1 MTKSRFTFKKNLN
14 DNFGYWLDT
23 SNNKVIKNAILKNSD
38 GTYTHLKDN
47 GTATRYN
54 PNNLNYSD
62 VVQQTGSSKSYYAM
76 KHGML
81 YDPAS
86 KEWVKDTN
94 QTAEQRKKQGQQQK
108 QKFDAFINKDDK
120 ARQERLK
127 KNFTA
132 KRFQTEEQKQKAT
145 QKANT
150 LIKTA
155 DWIADKGVKTMA
167 TVATAPT
174 LLGSGLVKAAAQLAA
189 PIATEYG
196 ADKLA
201 GNHTENIQVLGNDNQ
216 LYNIE
221 GTLDKNGNY
230 IGDYIGQ
237 NLTNDKGE
245 KVTIQSVLQ
254 NGRELNKSESI
265 FNNKYARMAADA
277 LAVTAAHGLTN
288 PGTYKT
294 FFSNSKNSILSNPTS
309 APLSSSTSLSLGA
322 KANLGALGQT
332 SKELGKNYLGN
343 LAVFGGFH
351 AGEKIAPD
359 NAFVQGALGTAAG
372 LLTRRFTNK
381 TPLTILGST
390 GQMLGSGATYAGL
403 NLANEEVSKVD
414 PEAAQ
419 YITPALQLASMKYPY
434 FGVNKLGQIEYIQ
447 ENVTPKVKPIWDR
460 GRYIALSQTGGN
472 PNATGFKNA
481 FQFFTKGIDQANTS
495 FSRKNNP
502 HKFSR
507 KNAAKYI
514 WTGDDKYIN
523 GLTGYFGYS
532 DSPYPFQHKYNAGE
546 ITPLGLT
553 LGINKLPEANSN
565 GYYDK
570 PIKVLGGYAIGDKRI
585 FSSMDPSFTEYANTR
600 WKDSQVPVIVNN
612 EATANKTIDLLKTGR
627 HVNTFGDPQ
636 KKLAAEN
643 RNQMTVQLDDV
654 YRQQLQERLDYLNSL
669 PEAST
674 PQGRRIRNEEI
685 KKINRQLN
693 ENVMFIEPRT
703 YNTGGIQQHII
714 ERNGKYYTVDWDNF
728 KHAPDELNNR
738 YDIFK
743 GPKSILSSI
752 GKQLKFELTA
762 PLLKEETSA
771 IVLGG
776 NRKTDLFDYMKANG
790 QERLGADAE
799 PIKQQVLND
808 PRVWGQSKEISE
820 PQIEKYIL
828 KKTGLGEKK
837 NGHWQVK
844 GKHEFK
850 HPKKVNPIKAFIYK
864 KLGKELPKQE
874 SEYELNKKK
883 VNDLKDQI
891 LALKENSSINL
902 KELDLA
908 KRYQQYL
915 LTGSTSHLGT
925 DTPEAG
931 KLAYNNMLANHPNA
945 LHSNRASFSKFAL
958 NNLTIDKNYTPEDVE
973 KVSSI
978 ILGNAKTLNPLSETS
993 KNEWNNLVKSIRSG
1007 KTSNN
1012 PLLKNIKG
1020 QLKENYPQ
1028 FLEELKFAIEN
1039 SPEMKRIEESKYIRT
1054 KRAIYGQEG
1063 KIKEL
1068 FNGKSDL
1075 KKTFRKS
1082 DIDALKRRT
1091 KFKPLSKELWAKL
1104 SDRAKKQLETGGVKH
1119 LQKGGEL
1126 TQFLQEENLI

>member
-1 MTKSRFTFKKNLN
+1 MTKSRFIFKENY
-14 DNFGYWLDT
+14 GWIDT
-23 SNNKVIKNAILKNSD
+23 SNNKVVKNAILKNSD
-38 GTYTHLKDN
+38 GTYTHLKND

-81 YDPAS
+81 YDSDS
-86 KEWVKDTN
+86 KEWVKDTK
-94 QTAEQRKKQGQQQK
+94 QTAEKRQKQGQQQK
-108 QKFDAFINKDDK
+108 QKFDAFIDKDDK
-120 ARQERLK
+120 ARKERLK
-127 KNFTA
+127 KNITA

-155 DWIADKGVKTMA
+155 DWIANKGVETMA
-167 TVATAPT
+167 AAVTAPT
-174 LLGSGLVKAAAQLAA
+174 LFGSGLLKAGVQLAA
-189 PIATEYG
+189 PIVTEYG
-196 ADKLA
+196 ADKIA
-201 GNHTENIQVLGNDNQ
+201 GNHTENIQVLGSDNK

-221 GTLDKNGNY
+221 GTLDKNRNY
-230 IGDYIGQ
+230 VGDYIGQ
-237 NLTNDKGE
+237 KLTNDKGE
-245 KVTIQSVLQ
+245 KITIKSVMQ
-254 NGRELNKSESI
+254 NGKELNKSESI
-265 FNNKYARMAADA
+265 FNNEYARMAANA
-277 LAVTAAHGLTN
+277 AAVTVAHGLTN

-294 FFSNSKNSILSNPTS
+294 FFTNSKNSILSNPTS
-309 APLSSSTSLSLGA
+309 APLSSSASLSLGA

-351 AGEKIAPD
+351 VGEKFAPD

-372 LLTRRFTNK
+372 LLTRRIVNK

-403 NLANEEVSKVD
+403 TKANEEISKID

-419 YITPALQLASMKYPY
+419 YINPALQLASMKYPY
-434 FGVNKLGQIEYIQ
+434 FGVNKLGQIEFVK
-447 ENVTPKVKPIWDR
+447 ENITPIWDR

-507 KNAAKYI
+507 KNPAKYI
-514 WTGDDKYIN
+514 LTGDDKYIN

-532 DSPYPFQHKYNAGE
+532 DSPYAFQHKYNAGE

-553 LGINKLPEANSN
+553 LGINKLPQANSN

-600 WKDSQVPVIVNN
+600 WKGSQVPVIVNN

-643 RNQMTVQLDDV
+643 RNQMKIQLDDV

-674 PQGRRIRNEEI
+674 PQGRKIRNEEI

-728 KHAPDELNNR
+728 KHAPDELNNK

-776 NRKTDLFDYMKANG
+776 NRKTDLFDYMKASG
-790 QERLGADAE
+790 QERLGADAD

-844 GKHEFK
+844 PGNE
-850 HPKKVNPIKAFIYK
+850 
-864 KLGKELPKQE
+864 
-874 SEYELNKKK
+874 KK
-883 VNDLKDQI
+883 VNDLKNQI
-891 LALKENSSINL
+891 LTLKENSSINL

-915 LTGSTSHLGT
+915 LTGSTSHLGK

-931 KLAYNNMLANHPNA
+931 KLAYDNMLANHPNA

-973 KVSSI
+973 KVSNI

-1007 KTSNN
+1007 NTSNN
-1012 PLLKNIKG
+1012 PLLKNIKE

-1075 KKTFRKS
+1075 KKTFRKA
-1082 DIDALKRRT
+1082 DIEALRKRT

-1126 TQFLQEENLI
+1126 TQFLQEENLL

>member
-1 MTKSRFTFKKNLN
+1 MTKSRFIFKENY
-14 DNFGYWLDT
+14 GWIDT
-23 SNNKVIKNAILKNSD
+23 SNNKVVKNAILKNSD
-38 GTYTHLKDN
+38 GTYTHLKND

-81 YDPAS
+81 YDSDS
-86 KEWVKDTN
+86 KEWVKDTK
-94 QTAEQRKKQGQQQK
+94 QTAEKRQKQGQQQK
-108 QKFDAFINKDDK
+108 QKFDAFIDKDDK
-120 ARQERLK
+120 ARKERLK
-127 KNFTA
+127 KNITA

-155 DWIADKGVKTMA
+155 DWIANKGVETMA
-167 TVATAPT
+167 AAVTAPT
-174 LLGSGLVKAAAQLAA
+174 LFGSGLLKAGVQLAA
-189 PIATEYG
+189 PIVTEYG
-196 ADKLA
+196 ADKIA
-201 GNHTENIQVLGNDNQ
+201 GNHTENIQVLGSDNK

-221 GTLDKNGNY
+221 GTLDKNRNY
-230 IGDYIGQ
+230 VGDYIGQ
-237 NLTNDKGE
+237 KLTNDKGE
-245 KVTIQSVLQ
+245 KITIKSVMQ
-254 NGRELNKSESI
+254 NGKELNKSESI
-265 FNNKYARMAADA
+265 FNNEYARMAANA
-277 LAVTAAHGLTN
+277 AAVTVAHGLTN

-294 FFSNSKNSILSNPTS
+294 FFTNSKNSILSNPTS
-309 APLSSSTSLSLGA
+309 APLSSSASLSLGA

-351 AGEKIAPD
+351 VGEKFAPD

-372 LLTRRFTNK
+372 LLTRRIVNK

-403 NLANEEVSKVD
+403 TKANEEISKID

-419 YITPALQLASMKYPY
+419 YINPALQLASMKYPY
-434 FGVNKLGQIEYIQ
+434 FGVNKLGQIEFVK
-447 ENVTPKVKPIWDR
+447 ENITPIWDR

-514 WTGDDKYIN
+514 LTGDDKYIN

-532 DSPYPFQHKYNAGE
+532 DSPYAFQHKYNAGE

-553 LGINKLPEANSN
+553 LGINKLPQANSN

-600 WKDSQVPVIVNN
+600 WKGSQVPVIVNN

-643 RNQMTVQLDDV
+643 RNQMKVQLDDV

-674 PQGRRIRNEEI
+674 PQGRKIRNEEI

-728 KHAPDELNNR
+728 KHAPDELNNK

-844 GKHEFK
+844 PGNE
-850 HPKKVNPIKAFIYK
+850 
-864 KLGKELPKQE
+864 
-874 SEYELNKKK
+874 KK
-883 VNDLKDQI
+883 VNDLKNQI

-915 LTGSTSHLGT
+915 LTGSTSHLGK
-925 DTPEAG
+925 DTSEAG
-931 KLAYNNMLANHPNA
+931 KLAYDNMLANHPNA

-973 KVSSI
+973 KVSNI

-1007 KTSNN
+1007 NTSNS

-1075 KKTFRKS
+1075 KKTFRKA
-1082 DIDALKRRT
+1082 DIEALRKRT

-1126 TQFLQEENLI
+1126 TQFLQEENLL

>member
-1 MTKSRFTFKKNLN
+1 MTKSRFIFKENY
-14 DNFGYWLDT
+14 GWIDT

-38 GTYTHLKDN
+38 GTYTHLKDD

-81 YDPAS
+81 YDSDS
-86 KEWVKDTN
+86 KEWVKDTK
-94 QTAEQRKKQGQQQK
+94 QTAEKRQKQGQQQK
-108 QKFDAFINKDDK
+108 QKFDAFIDKDDK
-120 ARQERLK
+120 ARKERLK
-127 KNFTA
+127 KNITA

-155 DWIADKGVKTMA
+155 DWIANKGVETMA
-167 TVATAPT
+167 AVATAPT
-174 LLGSGLVKAAAQLAA
+174 LFGSGLLKAGVQLAA
-189 PIATEYG
+189 PIVTEYG
-196 ADKLA
+196 ADKIA
-201 GNHTENIQVLGNDNQ
+201 GNHTENIQVLGSDNK

-221 GTLDKNGNY
+221 GTLDKDGNY
-230 IGDYIGQ
+230 VGDYIGQ
-237 NLTNDKGE
+237 KLTNDKGE
-245 KVTIQSVLQ
+245 KITIKSVLQ
-254 NGRELNKSESI
+254 NGKELNKSESI
-265 FNNKYARMAADA
+265 FNNEYARMAANA
-277 LAVTAAHGLTN
+277 AAVTVAHGLTN

-294 FFSNSKNSILSNPTS
+294 FFTNSKNSILSNPTS
-309 APLSSSTSLSLGA
+309 APLSSSASLSLGA

-351 AGEKIAPD
+351 AGEKFAPD

-372 LLTRRFTNK
+372 LLTRRVVNK

-403 NLANEEVSKVD
+403 TKANEEISKID

-419 YITPALQLASMKYPY
+419 YINPALQLASMKYPY
-434 FGVNKLGQIEYIQ
+434 FGVNKLGQIEFVK
-447 ENVTPKVKPIWDR
+447 ENITPKVKPIWDR

-481 FQFFTKGIDQANTS
+481 FQFFAKGIDQANTS

-514 WTGDDKYIN
+514 LTGDDKYIN

-532 DSPYPFQHKYNAGE
+532 DSPYAFQHKYNAGE

-600 WKDSQVPVIVNN
+600 WKGSQVPVIVNN

-643 RNQMTVQLDDV
+643 RNQMKVQLDDV
-654 YRQQLQERLDYLNSL
+654 YRQQLQERLAYLNSL

-674 PQGRRIRNEEI
+674 PQGRKIRNEEI

-728 KHAPDELNNR
+728 KHAPDELNNK

-776 NRKTDLFDYMKANG
+776 NRKTDLFDYIKANG

-844 GKHEFK
+844 PGNE
-850 HPKKVNPIKAFIYK
+850 
-864 KLGKELPKQE
+864 
-874 SEYELNKKK
+874 KK
-883 VNDLKDQI
+883 VNDLKNQI
-891 LALKENSSINL
+891 LTLKENSSINL

-915 LTGSTSHLGT
+915 LTGSTSHLGK

-931 KLAYNNMLANHPNA
+931 KLAYDNMLANHPNA

-973 KVSSI
+973 KVSNI

-1007 KTSNN
+1007 NTSNN
-1012 PLLKNIKG
+1012 SLLKNIKG

-1075 KKTFRKS
+1075 KKTFRKA
-1082 DIDALKRRT
+1082 DIEALRKRT

-1126 TQFLQEENLI
+1126 TQFLQEENLL

>member
-1 MTKSRFTFKKNLN
+1 MTKSRFIFKENY
-14 DNFGYWLDT
+14 GWIDT
-23 SNNKVIKNAILKNSD
+23 SNNKVVKNAILKNSD

-81 YDPAS
+81 YDSDS
-86 KEWVKDTN
+86 KEWVKDTK
-94 QTAEQRKKQGQQQK
+94 QTAEKRQKQGQQQK
-108 QKFDAFINKDDK
+108 QKFDAFIDKDDK
-120 ARQERLK
+120 ARKERLK
-127 KNFTA
+127 KNITA

-155 DWIADKGVKTMA
+155 DWIANKGVETMA
-167 TVATAPT
+167 AVATAPT
-174 LLGSGLVKAAAQLAA
+174 LFGSGLLKAGVQLAA
-189 PIATEYG
+189 PIVTEYG
-196 ADKLA
+196 ADKIA
-201 GNHTENIQVLGNDNQ
+201 GNHTENIQVLGSDNK

-221 GTLDKNGNY
+221 GTLDKNRNY
-230 IGDYIGQ
+230 VGDYIGQ
-237 NLTNDKGE
+237 KLTNDKGE
-245 KVTIQSVLQ
+245 KITIKSVMQ
-254 NGRELNKSESI
+254 NGKELNKSESI
-265 FNNKYARMAADA
+265 FNNEYARMAANA
-277 LAVTAAHGLTN
+277 AAVTVAHGLTN

-294 FFSNSKNSILSNPTS
+294 FFTNSKNSILSNPTS
-309 APLSSSTSLSLGA
+309 APLSSSASLSLGA

-351 AGEKIAPD
+351 AGEKFAPD

-372 LLTRRFTNK
+372 LLTRRVVNK

-403 NLANEEVSKVD
+403 TKANEEISKID

-419 YITPALQLASMKYPY
+419 YINPALQLASMKYPY
-434 FGVNKLGQIEYIQ
+434 FGVNKLGQIEFVK
-447 ENVTPKVKPIWDR
+447 ENITPIWDR

-481 FQFFTKGIDQANTS
+481 FQFFTKGIDQANTPY
-495 FSRKNNP
+495 SRKNNP

-514 WTGDDKYIN
+514 LTGDDKYIN

-532 DSPYPFQHKYNAGE
+532 DSPYPFQHKYNVGE

-600 WKDSQVPVIVNN
+600 WKGSQVPVIVNN
-612 EATANKTIDLLKTGR
+612 EAAANKTIDLLKTGR

-643 RNQMTVQLDDV
+643 RNQMKVQLDDV

-674 PQGRRIRNEEI
+674 PQGRKIRNEEI

-728 KHAPDELNNR
+728 KHAPDELNNK

-776 NRKTDLFDYMKANG
+776 NRKTDLFDYIKANG

-844 GKHEFK
+844 PGNE
-850 HPKKVNPIKAFIYK
+850 
-864 KLGKELPKQE
+864 
-874 SEYELNKKK
+874 KK
-883 VNDLKDQI
+883 VNDLKNQI
-891 LALKENSSINL
+891 LTLKENSSINL

-915 LTGSTSHLGT
+915 LTGSTSHLGK

-931 KLAYNNMLANHPNA
+931 KLAYDNMLANHPNA

-973 KVSSI
+973 KVSNI
-978 ILGNAKTLNPLSETS
+978 ILDNAKTLNPLSETS

-1007 KTSNN
+1007 NTSNN

-1075 KKTFRKS
+1075 KKTFRKA
-1082 DIDALKRRT
+1082 DIEALRKRT

-1126 TQFLQEENLI
+1126 TQFLQEENLL

>member
-1 MTKSRFTFKKNLN
+1 MTKSRFIFKENY
-14 DNFGYWLDT
+14 GWIDT
-23 SNNKVIKNAILKNSD
+23 SNNKVVKNAILKNSD

-81 YDPAS
+81 YDSDS
-86 KEWVKDTN
+86 KEWVKDTK
-94 QTAEQRKKQGQQQK
+94 QTAEKRQKQGQQQK
-108 QKFDAFINKDDK
+108 QKFDAFIDKDDK
-120 ARQERLK
+120 ARKERLK
-127 KNFTA
+127 KNITA

-155 DWIADKGVKTMA
+155 DWIANKGVETMA
-167 TVATAPT
+167 AVATAPT
-174 LLGSGLVKAAAQLAA
+174 LFGSGLLKAGVQLAA
-189 PIATEYG
+189 PIVTEYG
-196 ADKLA
+196 ADKIA
-201 GNHTENIQVLGNDNQ
+201 GNHTENIQVLGSDNK

-221 GTLDKNGNY
+221 GTLDKDGNY
-230 IGDYIGQ
+230 VGDYIGQ
-237 NLTNDKGE
+237 KLTNDKGE
-245 KVTIQSVLQ
+245 KITIKSVLQ
-254 NGRELNKSESI
+254 NGKELNKSESI
-265 FNNKYARMAADA
+265 FNNEYARMAANA
-277 LAVTAAHGLTN
+277 AAVTVAHGLTN

-294 FFSNSKNSILSNPTS
+294 FFTNSKNSILSNPTS
-309 APLSSSTSLSLGA
+309 APLSSSASLSLGA

-351 AGEKIAPD
+351 AGEKFAPD

-372 LLTRRFTNK
+372 LLTRRVVNK

-403 NLANEEVSKVD
+403 TKANEEISKID

-419 YITPALQLASMKYPY
+419 YINPALQLASMKYPY
-434 FGVNKLGQIEYIQ
+434 FGVNKLGQVEFVK
-447 ENVTPKVKPIWDR
+447 ENVTPIWDR

-481 FQFFTKGIDQANTS
+481 FQFFTKGIDQANTPY
-495 FSRKNNP
+495 SRKNNP

-600 WKDSQVPVIVNN
+600 WKGSQVPVIVNN

-643 RNQMTVQLDDV
+643 RNQMKVQLDDV

-674 PQGRRIRNEEI
+674 PQGRKIRNEEI

-728 KHAPDELNNR
+728 KHAPDELNNK

-776 NRKTDLFDYMKANG
+776 NRKTDLFDYIKANG

-844 GKHEFK
+844 PGNE
-850 HPKKVNPIKAFIYK
+850 
-864 KLGKELPKQE
+864 
-874 SEYELNKKK
+874 KK
-883 VNDLKDQI
+883 VNDLKNQI
-891 LALKENSSINL
+891 LTLKENSSINL

-915 LTGSTSHLGT
+915 LTGSTSHLGK

-931 KLAYNNMLANHPNA
+931 KLAYDNMLANHPNA

-973 KVSSI
+973 KVSNI
-978 ILGNAKTLNPLSETS
+978 ILDNAKTLNPLSETS

-1007 KTSNN
+1007 NTSNN

-1075 KKTFRKS
+1075 KKTFRKA
-1082 DIDALKRRT
+1082 DIEALRKRT

-1126 TQFLQEENLI
+1126 TQFLQEENLL

>member
-1 MTKSRFTFKKNLN
+1 
-14 DNFGYWLDT
+14 
-23 SNNKVIKNAILKNSD
+23 
-38 GTYTHLKDN
+38 
-47 GTATRYN
+47 
-54 PNNLNYSD
+54 
-62 VVQQTGSSKSYYAM
+62 
-76 KHGML
+76 
-81 YDPAS
+81 
-86 KEWVKDTN
+86 
-94 QTAEQRKKQGQQQK
+94 
-108 QKFDAFINKDDK
+108 
-120 ARQERLK
+120 
-127 KNFTA
+127 
-132 KRFQTEEQKQKAT
+132 
-145 QKANT
+145 
-150 LIKTA
+150 
-155 DWIADKGVKTMA
+155 
-167 TVATAPT
+167 
-174 LLGSGLVKAAAQLAA
+174 
-189 PIATEYG
+189 
-196 ADKLA
+196 
-201 GNHTENIQVLGNDNQ
+201 
-216 LYNIE
+216 
-221 GTLDKNGNY
+221 
-230 IGDYIGQ
+230 
-237 NLTNDKGE
+237 
-245 KVTIQSVLQ
+245 
-254 NGRELNKSESI
+254 
-265 FNNKYARMAADA
+265 MAADA

-294 FFSNSKNSILSNPTS
+294 FFTNSKNSILSNPTS

-403 NLANEEVSKVD
+403 TKANEEISKID

-419 YITPALQLASMKYPY
+419 YINPALQLASMKYPY
-434 FGVNKLGQIEYIQ
+434 FGVNKLGQVEFVK
-447 ENVTPKVKPIWDR
+447 ENVTPIWDR

-514 WTGDDKYIN
+514 LTGDDKYIN

-553 LGINKLPEANSN
+553 LGINKLPQANSN
-565 GYYDK
+565 GYYDT

-654 YRQQLQERLDYLNSL
+654 YRQQLQERLAYLNTL

-728 KHAPDELNNR
+728 KHAPDELNNK

-776 NRKTDLFDYMKANG
+776 NRKTDLFDYMKASG
-790 QERLGADAE
+790 QEKLGTDAE
-799 PIKQQVLND
+799 PIRQQVLND

-820 PQIEKYIL
+820 PKIEKYIL

-844 GKHEFK
+844 PGNE
-850 HPKKVNPIKAFIYK
+850 
-864 KLGKELPKQE
+864 
-874 SEYELNKKK
+874 KK
-883 VNDLKDQI
+883 VNDLKNQI
-891 LALKENSSINL
+891 LTLKENSSINL

-931 KLAYNNMLANHPNA
+931 KLAYDNMLANHPNA

-973 KVSSI
+973 KVSNI

-1007 KTSNN
+1007 KTSNS

-1075 KKTFRKS
+1075 KKTFRKV

-1126 TQFLQEENLI
+1126 TQFLQEENLL

>member
-1 MTKSRFTFKKNLN
+1 MTKSRFIFKENY
-14 DNFGYWLDT
+14 GWIDT
-23 SNNKVIKNAILKNSD
+23 SNNKVVKNAILKNSD

-81 YDPAS
+81 YDSDS
-86 KEWVKDTN
+86 KEWVKDTK
-94 QTAEQRKKQGQQQK
+94 QTAEKRQKQGQQQK
-108 QKFDAFINKDDK
+108 QKFDAFIDKDDK
-120 ARQERLK
+120 ARKERLK
-127 KNFTA
+127 KNITA

-155 DWIADKGVKTMA
+155 DWIANKGVETMA
-167 TVATAPT
+167 AVATAPT
-174 LLGSGLVKAAAQLAA
+174 LFGSGLLKAGVQLAA
-189 PIATEYG
+189 PIVTEYG
-196 ADKLA
+196 ADKIA
-201 GNHTENIQVLGNDNQ
+201 GNHTENIQVLGSDNK

-221 GTLDKNGNY
+221 GTLDKDGNY
-230 IGDYIGQ
+230 VGDYIGQ
-237 NLTNDKGE
+237 KLTNDKGE
-245 KVTIQSVLQ
+245 KITIKSVMQ
-254 NGRELNKSESI
+254 NGKELNKSESI
-265 FNNKYARMAADA
+265 FNNEYARMAANA
-277 LAVTAAHGLTN
+277 AAVTVAHGLTN

-294 FFSNSKNSILSNPTS
+294 FFTNSKNSILSNPTS
-309 APLSSSTSLSLGA
+309 APLSSSASLSLGA

-351 AGEKIAPD
+351 AGEKFAPD

-372 LLTRRFTNK
+372 LLTRRVVNK

-403 NLANEEVSKVD
+403 TKANEEISKID

-419 YITPALQLASMKYPY
+419 YINPALQLASMKYPY
-434 FGVNKLGQIEYIQ
+434 FGVNKLGQVEFVK
-447 ENVTPKVKPIWDR
+447 ENVTPIWDR

-481 FQFFTKGIDQANTS
+481 FQFFTKGIDQANTPY
-495 FSRKNNP
+495 SRKNNP

-600 WKDSQVPVIVNN
+600 WKGSQVPVIVNN

-643 RNQMTVQLDDV
+643 RNQMKVQLDDV

-674 PQGRRIRNEEI
+674 PQGRKIRNEEI

-728 KHAPDELNNR
+728 KHAPDELNNK

-776 NRKTDLFDYMKANG
+776 NRKTDLFDYIKANG

-844 GKHEFK
+844 PGNE
-850 HPKKVNPIKAFIYK
+850 
-864 KLGKELPKQE
+864 
-874 SEYELNKKK
+874 KK
-883 VNDLKDQI
+883 VNDLKNQI
-891 LALKENSSINL
+891 LTLKENSSINL

-915 LTGSTSHLGT
+915 LTGSTSHLGK

-931 KLAYNNMLANHPNA
+931 KLAYDNMLANHPNA

-973 KVSSI
+973 KVSNI
-978 ILGNAKTLNPLSETS
+978 ILDNAKTLNPLSETS

-1007 KTSNN
+1007 NTSNN

-1075 KKTFRKS
+1075 KKTFRKA
-1082 DIDALKRRT
+1082 DIEALRKRT

-1126 TQFLQEENLI
+1126 TQFLQEENLL

>member
-1 MTKSRFTFKKNLN
+1 MTKSRFIFKENY
-14 DNFGYWLDT
+14 GWIDT
-23 SNNKVIKNAILKNSD
+23 SNNKVVKNAILKNSD

-81 YDPAS
+81 YDSDS
-86 KEWVKDTN
+86 KEWVKDTK
-94 QTAEQRKKQGQQQK
+94 QTAEKRQKQGQQQK
-108 QKFDAFINKDDK
+108 QKFDAFIDKDDK
-120 ARQERLK
+120 ARKERLK
-127 KNFTA
+127 KNITA

-155 DWIADKGVKTMA
+155 DWIANKGVETMA
-167 TVATAPT
+167 AVATAPT
-174 LLGSGLVKAAAQLAA
+174 LFGSGLLKAGVQLAA
-189 PIATEYG
+189 PIVTEYG
-196 ADKLA
+196 ADKIA
-201 GNHTENIQVLGNDNQ
+201 GNHTENIQVLGSDNK

-221 GTLDKNGNY
+221 GTLDKNRNY
-230 IGDYIGQ
+230 VGDYIGQ
-237 NLTNDKGE
+237 KLTNDKGE
-245 KVTIQSVLQ
+245 KITIKSVMQ
-254 NGRELNKSESI
+254 NGKELNKSESI
-265 FNNKYARMAADA
+265 FNNEYARMAANA
-277 LAVTAAHGLTN
+277 AAVTVAHGLTN

-294 FFSNSKNSILSNPTS
+294 FFTNSKNSILSNPTS
-309 APLSSSTSLSLGA
+309 APLSSSASLSLGA

-351 AGEKIAPD
+351 AGEKFAPD

-372 LLTRRFTNK
+372 LLTRRVVNK

-403 NLANEEVSKVD
+403 TKANEEISKID

-419 YITPALQLASMKYPY
+419 YINPALQLASMKYPY
-434 FGVNKLGQIEYIQ
+434 FGVNKLGQIEFVK
-447 ENVTPKVKPIWDR
+447 ENITPIWDR

-481 FQFFTKGIDQANTS
+481 FQFFTKGIDQANTPY
-495 FSRKNNP
+495 SRKNNP

-514 WTGDDKYIN
+514 LTGDDKYIN

-532 DSPYPFQHKYNAGE
+532 DSPYPFQHKYNVGE

-600 WKDSQVPVIVNN
+600 WKGSQVPVIVNN
-612 EATANKTIDLLKTGR
+612 EAAANKTIDLLKTGR

-643 RNQMTVQLDDV
+643 RNQMKVQLDDV

-674 PQGRRIRNEEI
+674 PQGRKIRNEEI

-728 KHAPDELNNR
+728 KHAPDELNNK

-752 GKQLKFELTA
+752 GKQ
-762 PLLKEETSA
+762 LKEETSA

-776 NRKTDLFDYMKANG
+776 NRKTDLFDYIKANG

-844 GKHEFK
+844 PGNE
-850 HPKKVNPIKAFIYK
+850 
-864 KLGKELPKQE
+864 
-874 SEYELNKKK
+874 KK
-883 VNDLKDQI
+883 VNDLKNQI
-891 LALKENSSINL
+891 LTLKENSSINL

-915 LTGSTSHLGT
+915 LTGSTSHLGK

-931 KLAYNNMLANHPNA
+931 KLAYDNMLANHPNA

-958 NNLTIDKNYTPEDVE
+958 NNSFIFP
-973 KVSSI
+973 SC
-978 ILGNAKTLNPLSETS
+978 P
-993 KNEWNNLVKSIRSG
+993 
-1007 KTSNN
+1007 
-1012 PLLKNIKG
+1012 
-1020 QLKENYPQ
+1020 
-1028 FLEELKFAIEN
+1028 
-1039 SPEMKRIEESKYIRT
+1039 
-1054 KRAIYGQEG
+1054 
-1063 KIKEL
+1063 
-1068 FNGKSDL
+1068 
-1075 KKTFRKS
+1075 
-1082 DIDALKRRT
+1082 
-1091 KFKPLSKELWAKL
+1091 
-1104 SDRAKKQLETGGVKH
+1104 
-1119 LQKGGEL
+1119 
-1126 TQFLQEENLI
+1126 

>member
-1 MTKSRFTFKKNLN
+1 MIKSRFTFKKNLN

-81 YDPAS
+81 YDSDS
-86 KEWVKDTN
+86 KEWVKDTK
-94 QTAEQRKKQGQQQK
+94 QTAEKRQKQGQQQK
-108 QKFDAFINKDDK
+108 QKFDAFIDKDDK
-120 ARQERLK
+120 ARKERLK
-127 KNFTA
+127 KNITA

-155 DWIADKGVKTMA
+155 DWIANKGVETMA
-167 TVATAPT
+167 AVATAPT
-174 LLGSGLVKAAAQLAA
+174 LFGSGLLKAGVQLAA
-189 PIATEYG
+189 PIVTEYG
-196 ADKLA
+196 ADKIA
-201 GNHTENIQVLGNDNQ
+201 GNHTENIQVLGSDNK

-221 GTLDKNGNY
+221 GTLDIEGNY
-230 IGDYIGQ
+230 VGDYIGQ
-237 NLTNDKGE
+237 KLTNDKGE
-245 KVTIQSVLQ
+245 KITIKSVLQ
-254 NGRELNKSESI
+254 NGKELNKSESI
-265 FNNKYARMAADA
+265 FNNEYARMAANA
-277 LAVTAAHGLTN
+277 AAVTVTHGLTN

-294 FFSNSKNSILSNPTS
+294 FFTNSKNSILSNPTS
-309 APLSSSTSLSLGA
+309 APLSSSASLSLGA

-351 AGEKIAPD
+351 AGEKFAPD

-372 LLTRRFTNK
+372 LLTRRVVNK

-403 NLANEEVSKVD
+403 TKANEEISKID

-419 YITPALQLASMKYPY
+419 YINPALQLASMKYPY
-434 FGVNKLGQIEYIQ
+434 FGVNKLGQIEFVK
-447 ENVTPKVKPIWDR
+447 ENITPIWDR

-514 WTGDDKYIN
+514 LTGDDKYIN

-532 DSPYPFQHKYNAGE
+532 DSPYAFQHKYNAGE

-553 LGINKLPEANSN
+553 LGINKLPQANSN

-600 WKDSQVPVIVNN
+600 WKGSQVPVIVNN
-612 EATANKTIDLLKTGR
+612 EAAANKTIDLLKTGR

-643 RNQMTVQLDDV
+643 RNQMKVQLDDV

-674 PQGRRIRNEEI
+674 PQGRKIRNEEI

-728 KHAPDELNNR
+728 KHAPDELNNK

-776 NRKTDLFDYMKANG
+776 NRKTDLFDYMKASG
-790 QERLGADAE
+790 QERLGADAD

-844 GKHEFK
+844 PGNE
-850 HPKKVNPIKAFIYK
+850 
-864 KLGKELPKQE
+864 
-874 SEYELNKKK
+874 KK
-883 VNDLKDQI
+883 VNDLKNQI
-891 LALKENSSINL
+891 LTLKENSSINL

-915 LTGSTSHLGT
+915 LTGSTSHLGK

-931 KLAYNNMLANHPNA
+931 KLAYDNMLANHPNA

-1007 KTSNN
+1007 NTSNN
-1012 PLLKNIKG
+1012 PLLKNIKE

-1075 KKTFRKS
+1075 KKTFRKA
-1082 DIDALKRRT
+1082 DIEALRKRT

-1126 TQFLQEENLI
+1126 TQFLQEENLL

>member
-1 MTKSRFTFKKNLN
+1 MTKSRFIFKENY
-14 DNFGYWLDT
+14 GWIDT
-23 SNNKVIKNAILKNSD
+23 SNNKVVKNAILKNSD

-81 YDPAS
+81 YDSDS
-86 KEWVKDTN
+86 KEWVKDTK
-94 QTAEQRKKQGQQQK
+94 QTAEKRQKQGQQQK
-108 QKFDAFINKDDK
+108 QKFDAFIDKDDK
-120 ARQERLK
+120 ARKERLK
-127 KNFTA
+127 KNITA

-155 DWIADKGVKTMA
+155 DWIANKGVETMA
-167 TVATAPT
+167 AVATAPT
-174 LLGSGLVKAAAQLAA
+174 LFGSGLLKAGVQLAA
-189 PIATEYG
+189 PIVTEYG
-196 ADKLA
+196 ADKIA
-201 GNHTENIQVLGNDNQ
+201 GNHTENIQVLGSDNK

-221 GTLDKNGNY
+221 GTLDKDGNY
-230 IGDYIGQ
+230 VGDYIGQ
-237 NLTNDKGE
+237 KLTNDKGE
-245 KVTIQSVLQ
+245 KITIKSVMQ
-254 NGRELNKSESI
+254 NGKELNKSESI
-265 FNNKYARMAADA
+265 FNNEYARMAANA
-277 LAVTAAHGLTN
+277 AAVTVAHGLTN

-294 FFSNSKNSILSNPTS
+294 FFTNSKNSILSNPTS
-309 APLSSSTSLSLGA
+309 APLSSSASLSLGA

-351 AGEKIAPD
+351 AGEKFAPD

-372 LLTRRFTNK
+372 LLTRRVVNK

-390 GQMLGSGATYAGL
+390 GQMIGSGATYAGL
-403 NLANEEVSKVD
+403 TKANEEISKID

-419 YITPALQLASMKYPY
+419 YINPALQLASMKYPY
-434 FGVNKLGQIEYIQ
+434 FGVNKLGQVEFVK
-447 ENVTPKVKPIWDR
+447 ENVTPIWDR

-481 FQFFTKGIDQANTS
+481 FQFFTKGIDQANTPY
-495 FSRKNNP
+495 SRKNNP

-600 WKDSQVPVIVNN
+600 WKGSQVPVIVNN

-643 RNQMTVQLDDV
+643 RNQMKVQLDDV

-674 PQGRRIRNEEI
+674 PQGRKIRNEEI

-728 KHAPDELNNR
+728 KHAPDELNNK

-776 NRKTDLFDYMKANG
+776 NRKTDLFDYIKANG

-844 GKHEFK
+844 PGNE
-850 HPKKVNPIKAFIYK
+850 
-864 KLGKELPKQE
+864 
-874 SEYELNKKK
+874 KK
-883 VNDLKDQI
+883 VNDLKNQI
-891 LALKENSSINL
+891 LTLKENSSINL

-915 LTGSTSHLGT
+915 LTGSTSHLGK

-931 KLAYNNMLANHPNA
+931 KLAYDNMLANHPNA

-973 KVSSI
+973 KVSNI
-978 ILGNAKTLNPLSETS
+978 ILDNAKTLNPLSETS

-1007 KTSNN
+1007 NTSNN

-1075 KKTFRKS
+1075 KKTFRKA
-1082 DIDALKRRT
+1082 DIEALRKRT

-1126 TQFLQEENLI
+1126 TQFLQEENLL

>member
-1 MTKSRFTFKKNLN
+1 
-14 DNFGYWLDT
+14 
-23 SNNKVIKNAILKNSD
+23 
-38 GTYTHLKDN
+38 
-47 GTATRYN
+47 
-54 PNNLNYSD
+54 
-62 VVQQTGSSKSYYAM
+62 
-76 KHGML
+76 
-81 YDPAS
+81 
-86 KEWVKDTN
+86 
-94 QTAEQRKKQGQQQK
+94 
-108 QKFDAFINKDDK
+108 
-120 ARQERLK
+120 
-127 KNFTA
+127 
-132 KRFQTEEQKQKAT
+132 
-145 QKANT
+145 
-150 LIKTA
+150 
-155 DWIADKGVKTMA
+155 
-167 TVATAPT
+167 
-174 LLGSGLVKAAAQLAA
+174 
-189 PIATEYG
+189 
-196 ADKLA
+196 
-201 GNHTENIQVLGNDNQ
+201 
-216 LYNIE
+216 
-221 GTLDKNGNY
+221 
-230 IGDYIGQ
+230 
-237 NLTNDKGE
+237 
-245 KVTIQSVLQ
+245 
-254 NGRELNKSESI
+254 
-265 FNNKYARMAADA
+265 MAADA

-294 FFSNSKNSILSNPTS
+294 FFTNSKNSILSNPTS
-309 APLSSSTSLSLGA
+309 APLSSSASLSLGA

-351 AGEKIAPD
+351 AGEKVAPD

-372 LLTRRFTNK
+372 LLTRRVVNK

-390 GQMLGSGATYAGL
+390 GQMVGSGATYAGL
-403 NLANEEVSKVD
+403 NKVNEEVSKVD

-434 FGVNKLGQIEYIQ
+434 FGVNKLGQTKYFQ
-447 ENVTPKVKPIWDR
+447 ENVKPIWDR

-514 WTGDDKYIN
+514 LTGDDKYIN

-532 DSPYPFQHKYNAGE
+532 DSPYAFQHKYNAGE
-546 ITPLGLT
+546 ITPLRLT
-553 LGINKLPEANSN
+553 LGINKLPQTNSN

-585 FSSMDPSFTEYANTR
+585 FSSMDPSFTEYANTK
-600 WKDSQVPVIVNN
+600 WKGSQVPVIVNN
-612 EATANKTIDLLKTGR
+612 EAEANKTINLLETGR

-643 RNQMTVQLDDV
+643 RNQMKVQLDDV
-654 YRQQLQERLDYLNSL
+654 YRQQLQERLNYLNSL

-674 PQGRRIRNEEI
+674 PQGIKIRNEEI

-693 ENVMFIEPRT
+693 ENVMYIEPRT

-728 KHAPDELNNR
+728 KHAPDELNNK

-776 NRKTDLFDYMKANG
+776 NRKTDLFDYMKASG
-790 QERLGADAE
+790 QEKLGTDAE
-799 PIKQQVLND
+799 PIRQQVLND

-820 PQIEKYIL
+820 PKIEKYIL

-844 GKHEFK
+844 PGNE
-850 HPKKVNPIKAFIYK
+850 
-864 KLGKELPKQE
+864 
-874 SEYELNKKK
+874 KK
-883 VNDLKDQI
+883 VNDLKQQI
-891 LALKENSSINL
+891 LELKENSSINL
-902 KELDLA
+902 NELDLA

-931 KLAYNNMLANHPNA
+931 KLAYDNMLANHPNA

-1007 KTSNN
+1007 NVSNS
-1012 PLLKNIKG
+1012 PLLENLRG

-1028 FLEELKFAIEN
+1028 FLEELKFSIEN

-1075 KKTFRKS
+1075 KKTFRKV
-1082 DIDALKRRT
+1082 DIEALKRRT

-1119 LQKGGEL
+1119 LQNGGEL
-1126 TQFLQEENLI
+1126 IQFLQEENLL

>member
-1 MTKSRFTFKKNLN
+1 
-14 DNFGYWLDT
+14 
-23 SNNKVIKNAILKNSD
+23 
-38 GTYTHLKDN
+38 
-47 GTATRYN
+47 
-54 PNNLNYSD
+54 
-62 VVQQTGSSKSYYAM
+62 
-76 KHGML
+76 
-81 YDPAS
+81 
-86 KEWVKDTN
+86 
-94 QTAEQRKKQGQQQK
+94 
-108 QKFDAFINKDDK
+108 
-120 ARQERLK
+120 
-127 KNFTA
+127 
-132 KRFQTEEQKQKAT
+132 
-145 QKANT
+145 
-150 LIKTA
+150 
-155 DWIADKGVKTMA
+155 
-167 TVATAPT
+167 
-174 LLGSGLVKAAAQLAA
+174 
-189 PIATEYG
+189 
-196 ADKLA
+196 
-201 GNHTENIQVLGNDNQ
+201 
-216 LYNIE
+216 
-221 GTLDKNGNY
+221 
-230 IGDYIGQ
+230 
-237 NLTNDKGE
+237 
-245 KVTIQSVLQ
+245 
-254 NGRELNKSESI
+254 
-265 FNNKYARMAADA
+265 MAADA

-294 FFSNSKNSILSNPTS
+294 FFTNSKNSILSNPTS
-309 APLSSSTSLSLGA
+309 APLSSSASLSLGA

-351 AGEKIAPD
+351 AGEKMAPD

-372 LLTRRFTNK
+372 LLTRRVVNK

-390 GQMLGSGATYAGL
+390 GQMVGSGATYAGL
-403 NLANEEVSKVD
+403 NKANEEVSKVD

-434 FGVNKLGQIEYIQ
+434 FGVNKLGQTEYVQ
-447 ENVTPKVKPIWDR
+447 ENIKPIWDR

-472 PNATGFKNA
+472 PNTTGFKNA

-514 WTGDDKYIN
+514 LTGDDKYIN

-532 DSPYPFQHKYNAGE
+532 DSPYAFQHKYNAGE

-553 LGINKLPEANSN
+553 LGINKLPQANSN

-600 WKDSQVPVIVNN
+600 WKGSQVPVIVNN
-612 EATANKTIDLLKTGR
+612 EAEANKTINLLETGR

-643 RNQMTVQLDDV
+643 RNQMKVQLDDV
-654 YRQQLQERLDYLNSL
+654 YRQQLQERLAYLNTL

-674 PQGRRIRNEEI
+674 PQGRRIRSEEI

-728 KHAPDELNNR
+728 KHAPDELNNK

-752 GKQLKFELTA
+752 GKQLKFEITA

-790 QERLGADAE
+790 QERLGTDAE

-837 NGHWQVK
+837 NGHW
-844 GKHEFK
+844 
-850 HPKKVNPIKAFIYK
+850 
-864 KLGKELPKQE
+864 
-874 SEYELNKKK
+874 
-883 VNDLKDQI
+883 
-891 LALKENSSINL
+891 
-902 KELDLA
+902 
-908 KRYQQYL
+908 
-915 LTGSTSHLGT
+915 
-925 DTPEAG
+925 
-931 KLAYNNMLANHPNA
+931 
-945 LHSNRASFSKFAL
+945 
-958 NNLTIDKNYTPEDVE
+958 
-973 KVSSI
+973 
-978 ILGNAKTLNPLSETS
+978 
-993 KNEWNNLVKSIRSG
+993 
-1007 KTSNN
+1007 
-1012 PLLKNIKG
+1012 
-1020 QLKENYPQ
+1020 
-1028 FLEELKFAIEN
+1028 
-1039 SPEMKRIEESKYIRT
+1039 
-1054 KRAIYGQEG
+1054 
-1063 KIKEL
+1063 
-1068 FNGKSDL
+1068 
-1075 KKTFRKS
+1075 
-1082 DIDALKRRT
+1082 
-1091 KFKPLSKELWAKL
+1091 
-1104 SDRAKKQLETGGVKH
+1104 
-1119 LQKGGEL
+1119 
-1126 TQFLQEENLI
+1126 